1 MKRKMENSTRIQYFL
16 SIQSFWKRK
25 MTHKSN
31 GEHHQIICKLFSR
44 RNTKLE
50 KLSHLY
56 ILELMTY
63 FIDTEDIFDDKY
75 SSNDVKLLT
84 ELESKINKN
93 FGFTFKDLYHL
104 NVIKNY
110 QSINSGVLANTLFS
124 TTQFGI
130 KYSIHDIIHEQ
141 VVFQI
146 YFFSTNILMRKILL
160 N

>member
-1 MKRKMENSTRIQYFL
+1 
-16 SIQSFWKRK
+16 
-25 MTHKSN
+25 
-31 GEHHQIICKLFSR
+31 
-44 RNTKLE
+44 
-50 KLSHLY
+50 
-56 ILELMTY
+56 MTY